1 MRKGENCLINIADV
15 KKNFSKRY
23 PDHPLTKVMLG
34 TKDVLSEEE
43 FLGVVSVWLEILDL
57 EEDLKLKSEVK
68 LK

>member
-1 MRKGENCLINIADV
+1 
-15 KKNFSKRY
+15 
-23 PDHPLTKVMLG
+23 MLG

-57 EEDLKLKSEVK
+57 EEDLKLKNEVK

>member
-1 MRKGENCLINIADV
+1 MINVADV

-34 TKDVLSEEE
+34 SKDVLSEEE

-57 EEDLKLKSEVK
+57 EEDLELKKEVK
-68 LK
+68 MRW